1 MKPRFLTKSRFKLAL
16 ECPTRLYYD
25 GKPEYANQELDDSFL
40 KALAEGGFQVGA
52 LATCYFPGGVGV
64 ETLDKDKAISQT
76 NELLKR
82 DEVVIFEAAI
92 QYKDLFIR
100 ADILKKDGKNLKLI
114 EVKAK
119 SFDPAEDKF
128 FKKDGTISSTW
139 YKYLADAAFQKYVI
153 SCAMPEYAVTASL
166 MLLDKTAVCPTD
178 GLNQKF
184 KISRDRSGRTRIAIS
199 PKLNSED
206 LSNRILAIINVDDCC
221 EAIYQSELG
230 QAGEPVSFAE
240 YVDFLARC
248 YIRDEKIPPV
258 PSSKCKECPYKTTED
273 DERAGLKSGF
283 NECWKESFNFRD
295 EDLRNPTVLDIWNFK
310 KTNSLLDAGRTRI
323 TDVEETDIN
332 PKKDGR
338 PGLSSSQ
345 RQWLQVEKAQDR
357 DASYRIDVENLR
369 NEMES
374 WVYPLHFIDFETSM
388 VAIPFIKG
396 RRPYEGI
403 AFQYSHH
410 MVYEDGRIEHRGQYL
425 DTEPGSFPNYG
436 FIRSLMEALRQ
447 DSGTI
452 FRYAAHENTY
462 LNHIYTQL
470 LEDKDVSGRDEL
482 FTFIKLISKSTG
494 SQADKWEG
502 ERNMVDMLEL
512 VKRYYYDPATGGSN
526 SIKQV
531 LPAIL
536 NSSKFLQEKYSKPI
550 YGAEG
555 GIPSLNFKNWTWI
568 TFENGRVVDPYN
580 LLPDMFQDIKDR
592 EFLILDSFNQLK
604 NGGAATTA
612 YARMQ
617 FTEMS
622 DYERKEIS
630 QALLKYCELDTMAMV
645 MIYEAWREM
654 IFEETGCGR

>member
-1 MKPRFLTKSRFKLAL
+1 MEKSNKSRHLTKSRFNLAMT
-16 ECPTRLYYD
+16 CPTMLYYD
-25 GKPEYANQELDDSFL
+25 GKPEYATQQLDDSFL
-40 KALAEGGFQVGA
+40 EALADGGFQAGA
-52 LATCYFPGGVGV
+52 LATCYFPGGLRI
-64 ETLDKDKAISQT
+64 ETLDKDKALAQT
-76 NELLKR
+76 NELLKQ
-82 DEVVIFEAAI
+82 DKVVIFEAAI
-92 QYKDLFIR
+92 QYKDLLIR
-100 ADILKKDGKNLKLI
+100 PDILEKDGKNLNLL

-119 SFDPAEDKF
+119 SFNPDKDDF
-128 FKKDGTISSTW
+128 FNKNGTISKDW
-139 YKYLADAAFQKYVI
+139 HQYLADVAFQKYVI
-153 SCAMPEYAVTASL
+153 SRAMPEYKVTANL
-166 MLLDKTAVCPTD
+166 MLMDKAAICPTD

-184 KISRDRSGRTRIAIS
+184 KIDRGENGRTQITIS

-206 LSNRILAIINVDDCC
+206 LSTRMLTTINVDDCC
-221 EAIYQSELG
+221 NVIYQHEFSQGDETMG
-230 QAGEPVSFAE
+230 FTE
-240 YVDFLARC
+240 YVRFLAEH
-248 YIRDEKIPPV
+248 YVRDEKIPPV
-258 PSSKCKECPYKTTED
+258 PSSECKDCPYKTTED
-273 DERAGLKSGF
+273 DEKAGLKSGF
-283 NECWKESFNFRD
+283 NECWKESFGFD
-295 EDLRNPTVLDIWNFK
+295 DDDLKEPKVFDIWNFR
-310 KTNSLLDAGRTRI
+310 KTNNLLGERRMKMA
-323 TDVEETDIN
+323 DVEETDIN
-332 PKKDGR
+332 PKEDSK

-345 RQWLQVEKAQDR
+345 RQWLQVQKVQDYDTSYWI
-357 DASYRIDVENLR
+357 DAKNLKR
-369 NEMES
+369 EMES

-388 VAIPFIKG
+388 VAIPFNKG

-410 MVYEDGRIEHRGQYL
+410 MVYEDGRIEHRDQYL

-436 FIRSLMEALRQ
+436 FMRSLMEALRH
-447 DSGTI
+447 DNGTI
-452 FRYAAHENTY
+452 FRYAAHENTF
-462 LNHIYTQL
+462 LNHIYAQL
-470 LEDKDVSGRDEL
+470 LEDKDVSDRDEL

-512 VKRYYYDPATGGSN
+512 VKRYYYDPATNGSN

-555 GIPSLNFKNWTWI
+555 GIPSLNFKDWTWI
-568 TFENGRVVDPYN
+568 TFKNSQVVDPYN

-645 MIYEAWREM
+645 MIYEGWKAM
-654 IFEETGCGR
+654 LGGS